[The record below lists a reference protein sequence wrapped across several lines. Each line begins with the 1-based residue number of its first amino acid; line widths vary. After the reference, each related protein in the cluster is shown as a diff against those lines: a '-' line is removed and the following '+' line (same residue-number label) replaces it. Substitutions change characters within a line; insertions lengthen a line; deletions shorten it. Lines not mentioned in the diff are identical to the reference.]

1 MYVHGSS
8 RKSVH
13 SIIKN
18 PQFLPNQADIQ
29 EILPTHKFK
38 IIFTKSHDYWVK
50 IVDFFYKWLI
60 SIPRM

>member
-50 IVDFFYKWLI
+50 IVDFL
-60 SIPRM
+60 